1 MPIKLLFITSHYFYQ
16 PTRDALARLALP
28 CETTVVPY
36 DNFSHI
42 ARVYGE
48 FADRYD
54 ACFVSGV
61 IAKQAIEI
69 VHKHITKP
77 LVPFQVSSDALHRNI
92 LQLAVETRNLDF
104 SRIAMDFLLPLG
116 DNYSVSDFLKI
127 EDLNETYKE
136 NALATVRVG
145 TDSSITIENIVLE
158 KIAALWEQKAIDL
171 VICQYSSIT
180 PELEARGIPYR
191 CPFLSDQHLADII
204 RETLTRIELQRLQEH
219 HPVIVQVFPQVCS
232 AMTDSQK
239 SELTAA
245 LESFTRQNL
254 LECVIQSTERS
265 CVLITSL
272 QILHFLTDE
281 FQACRLSV
289 FLNQKVD
296 FPVLVA
302 YGVGTTVL
310 HAMNNAQLA
319 SKEATL
325 ARKPFIVDGKG
336 SLIGP
341 LNSENRMM
349 ISPNTLPDVSSIAKR
364 CSLST
369 LTIQKIIT
377 ILNNSSIDKLT
388 IPELASRL
396 NTTVRNANRIML
408 NLCRGGAAVPVY
420 NQVTH
425 SRGRPVQVYQ
435 LNFSNMHP

>member
-1 MPIKLLFITSHYFYQ
+1 MPMKLLFITSHYFYQ
-16 PTRDALARLALP
+16 PTRDALTRLALP

-36 DNFSHI
+36 NNFSHI
-42 ARVYGE
+42 AQVYGE

-69 VHKHITKP
+69 VHKHISRP

-104 SRIAMDFLLPLG
+104 SRIAMDFLLALG

-136 NALATVRVG
+136 NAIETIRVG
-145 TDSSITIENIVLE
+145 TDSSITIENVVLD
-158 KIAALWEQKAIDL
+158 KITALWDQKAIDL

-204 RETLTRIELQRLQEH
+204 RETLTRIELQHLKEN
-219 HPVIVQVFPQVCS
+219 HPVIVQVFPQNCG
-232 AMTDSQK
+232 AMTAGQK
-239 SELTAA
+239 SNLATA

-254 LECVIQSTERS
+254 LECVIQSTDRS

-272 QILHFLTDE
+272 QILRFLTDE
-281 FQACRLSV
+281 FQVCRLSD
-289 FLNQKVD
+289 FLRQKID
-296 FPVLVA
+296 FQVLIG
-302 YGVGTTVL
+302 YGVGTSVL

-319 SKEATL
+319 SKEASL
-325 ARKPFIVDGKG
+325 ARKPFIVDSKG

-341 LNSENRMM
+341 LNSENCMTV
-349 ISPNTLPDVSSIAKR
+349 SPNTLPDVSSIAKR
-364 CSLST
+364 CSLSA
-369 LTIQKIIT
+369 LTVQKIIT
-377 ILNNSSIDKLT
+377 ILNNSGTDKLT
-388 IPELASRL
+388 VPELASRL

-425 SRGRPVQVYQ
+425 SRGRPIQVYQ
-435 LNFSNMHP
+435 LDFSNM

>member
-16 PTRDALARLALP
+16 LTRDALIRLALP
-28 CETTVVPY
+28 CETMVVPY

-42 ARVYGE
+42 AHVYGE
-48 FADRYD
+48 YADRYD

-61 IAKQAIEI
+61 IAKQAIEM

-104 SRIAMDFLLPLG
+104 SRIAMDFLLALG

-127 EDLNETYKE
+127 EDLSETYKE
-136 NALATVRVG
+136 NALASIRLG
-145 TDSSITIENIVLE
+145 TDSSNTIENVVLE
-158 KIAALWEQKAIDL
+158 KITALWEQKAIDL

-180 PELEARGIPYR
+180 PELEDRGIPYR

-204 RETLTRIELQRLQEH
+204 RETLTRLELQHLKEN
-219 HPVIVQVFPQVCS
+219 HPVIVQVFPQTCS
-232 AMTDSQK
+232 TMSADQK
-239 SELTAA
+239 AILTAA
-245 LESFTRQNL
+245 LESFTSQNL
-254 LECVIQSTERS
+254 LECVIQSTDRS

-272 QILHFLTDE
+272 QILRFLTDE
-281 FQACRLSV
+281 FQVCRLSV
-289 FLNQKVD
+289 FLNQQVD
-296 FPVLVA
+296 FQVLIG
-302 YGVGTTVL
+302 YGVGTSVL

-319 SKEATL
+319 SREATL

-341 LNSENRMM
+341 LNSENCMTV
-349 ISPNTLPDVSSIAKR
+349 SPNALPDVSSIAKQ
-364 CSLST
+364 CCLSA

-377 ILNNSSIDKLT
+377 ILNNSSVDKLT
-388 IPELASRL
+388 VPELASRL

-435 LNFSNMHP
+435 LNFSKISP